1 VISDKYTIPA
11 LARENLELT
20 VAAVLQATLLHTEP
34 SVDLSSLARWDS
46 AMDTAS
52 EAAFAAYRRLVEN
65 PDLPAYF
72 WAATPTE
79 LLGALNIGSR
89 PAKRPNAD
97 AGLGGL
103 RAIPWVFGWTQ
114 TRQIVPGWFGVGTG
128 LAAAR
133 EAGLSPVLEE
143 MNANWQFFRTFLS
156 NVEMMLAKTDLKI
169 ARRYVETL
177 VPGELRPIFQT
188 IEQEYERTVEEVLA
202 ITGSTGLLSTQ
213 PELSRTLGVRD
224 TYLEPLHHLQVAL
237 LRQYRDMAENDHQ
250 LPTAPGARR
259 APNDSTALERAL
271 LTTVNGIAA
280 GMRNTG

>member
-1 VISDKYTIPA
+1 
-11 LARENLELT
+11 
-20 VAAVLQATLLHTEP
+20 
-34 SVDLSSLARWDS
+34 
-46 AMDTAS
+46 MDD
-52 EAAFAAYRRLVEN
+52 

-89 PAKRPNAD
+89 PARRPDAG

-133 EAGLSPVLEE
+133 EAGLGDELRRDVRRLALLPHVRLQRGDDARQDRPRASPSATCE
-143 MNANWQFFRTFLS
+143 A
-156 NVEMMLAKTDLKI
+156 
-169 ARRYVETL
+169 L
-177 VPGELRPIFQT
+177 VPEHAAADLRPDRGRST
-188 IEQEYERTVEEVLA
+188 TGRVAEVLA
-202 ITGSTGLLSTQ
+202 ITG
-213 PELSRTLGVRD
+213 EIARCSRRSRCCAARSPSAT
-224 TYLEPLHHLQVAL
+224 
-237 LRQYRDMAENDHQ
+237 
-250 LPTAPGARR
+250 PTWSRCTTCRSRCCA
-259 APNDSTALERAL
+259 STATPADRPAAGDRTGRPARHLRPDTLERAL